1 MGWHVV
7 WVWTRWYRRR
17 SVEKS
22 RSWESAVFE
31 GRRIRGPVN
40 FGAVKV
46 SKKKAVR
53 AMCDGL
59 CMGTSESGAIGEWCI
74 GTTLCEK

>member
-1 MGWHVV
+1 M
-7 WVWTRWYRRR
+7 
-17 SVEKS
+17 
-22 RSWESAVFE
+22 VFE
-31 GRRIRGPVN
+31 GRRIRDPVN

-59 CMGTSESGAIGEWCI
+59 CMGTLESGGIGEWCI
-74 GTTLCEK
+74 GATLCEK